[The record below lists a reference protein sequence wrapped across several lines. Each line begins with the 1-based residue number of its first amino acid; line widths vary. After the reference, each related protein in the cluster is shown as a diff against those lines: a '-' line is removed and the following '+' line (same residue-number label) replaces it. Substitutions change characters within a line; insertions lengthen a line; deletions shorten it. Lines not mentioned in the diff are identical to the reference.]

1 MFKGL
6 CNVLTDPGFLQTKYE
21 KAFHFARKLEAAV
34 SAPTASNGVVTQDCS
49 QHKTGTTFTANTSC
63 IGCSANTTL
72 AAANFLTNTRYYKE
86 KNWLPDKSGWLTTC
100 TVSNQSKAKL

>member
-1 MFKGL
+1 M
-6 CNVLTDPGFLQTKYE
+6 
-21 KAFHFARKLEAAV
+21 RKLSILVRKPEAAV

-49 QHKTGTTFTANTSC
+49 QHKTGATFTANTSC

-100 TVSNQSKAKL
+100 TVSDQSKAKM